1 MRPEITAE
9 CTFDLVSIM
18 NMEQQ
23 ELVKE
28 AAKNTN
34 TSGWDCATAVLL
46 ISGSGSVI
54 SFSAMITG
62 PMRQRLDSLTCL

>member
-34 TSGWDCATAVLL
+34 TAHVWLGLCYSCALDLWLWVNDRLCLL
-46 ISGSGSVI
+46 
-54 SFSAMITG
+54 
-62 PMRQRLDSLTCL
+62 